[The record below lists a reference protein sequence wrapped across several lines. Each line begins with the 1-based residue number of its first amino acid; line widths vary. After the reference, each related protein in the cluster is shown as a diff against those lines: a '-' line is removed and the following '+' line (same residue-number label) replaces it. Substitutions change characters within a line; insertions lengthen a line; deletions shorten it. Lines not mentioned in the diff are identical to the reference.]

1 MSVPPPS
8 LPPLLPA
15 WMPWLLLAHLGATW
29 AMTGLIWFVQVV
41 HYPLLA
47 RLGEAYFLP
56 YHRMHCERTGYV
68 VGPLMLVELAAAAA
82 LVYLLAPGSPA
93 RTAAWAGLL
102 LLGVI
107 WASTAL
113 VQIPQHN
120 RLGALGPDPA
130 TLAALVRGNW
140 LRTVAWTLRAA
151 LVAPAL
157 TWLALSLHFPR
168 PD

>member
-1 MSVPPPS
+1 MPVPPSS
-8 LPPLLPA
+8 LPPFFPA
-15 WMPWLLLAHLGATW
+15 WTFWILLLAHLGTTW

-47 RLGEAYFLP
+47 RLGDAYFRP

-68 VGPLMLVELAAAAA
+68 VGPLMFVELSSAAA
-82 LVYLLAPGSPA
+82 LVYLLGAGTPA

-102 LLGVI
+102 LLGII

-113 VQIPQHN
+113 LQIPQHN

-130 TLAALVRGNW
+130 TLRALLRGNW
-140 LRTVAWTLRAA
+140 LRTAAWTLRAV
-151 LVAPAL
+151 LVVPCL
-157 TWLALSLHFPR
+157 TWLALNR
-168 PD
+168 